1 MNSFSFLHRFKQLA
15 MAEWRQMKPGL
26 ERIYQACEKL
36 GHPERQFRSIHIA
49 GTNGKGSVTAMLH
62 SILNEAGYTTG
73 RFVSPHLVKV
83 NERFVIGKEEISDE
97 ELEEILQKIHQ
108 TVPIFV
114 EDLNPESPPLTFFEI
129 CTLVAF
135 LYFAK
140 QKVDLAIIETGLGGR
155 LDSTNILTPLV
166 SVITEISLDHT
177 EILGPDISSIAQEK
191 AGIIKYKTPI
201 VCGSTDPTV
210 KKIIETIAKE
220 KEADFY
226 EVTPPKI
233 LLGGFFDWKKYR
245 KLQTNLLGSHQIRNA
260 SIALTTLEVLSEKG
274 YLIRE
279 SSIQSGLISV
289 AWPGRLEFLSTNG
302 QRSIPVV
309 LLDGAHNPAGMKT
322 VVDFIKEFKAVKKWK
337 VLFGAVS
344 GKAVEEMLGLLAS
357 VTDEIV
363 VCKMENSRSINP
375 EKMINPQLKISSLS
389 AFETYRKILEEI
401 KPEEGLLVTGSL
413 YLIGEIK
420 EKLTQV

>member
-1 MNSFSFLHRFKQLA
+1 MSFLHQFKQLA
-15 MAEWRQMKPGL
+15 TGEWQQMKPGL

-62 SILNEAGYTTG
+62 SVLNEAGYMTG
-73 RFVSPHLVKV
+73 RFISPHLVKV
-83 NERFVIGKEEISDE
+83 NERFVIGKEKISDE

-108 TVPIFV
+108 VIPIFV
-114 EDLNPESPPLTFFEI
+114 EGDNRQSPSLSFFEI
-129 CTLVAF
+129 CTLIAF
-135 LYFAK
+135 LFFAK

-177 EILGPDISSIAQEK
+177 EILGADISSIAHEK
-191 AGIIKYKTPI
+191 AGILKYKTPI
-201 VCGSTDPTV
+201 VCGSTDLIA
-210 KKIIETIAKE
+210 KKIIETVAKE

-226 EVTPPKI
+226 EVIPPKI
-233 LLGGFFDWKKYR
+233 LLGGFFDWRKYR

-260 SIALTTLEVLSEKG
+260 SIVLTTLDVLSEKG

-289 AWPGRLEFLSTNG
+289 EWPGRLEFLSING
-302 QRSIPVV
+302 HRSTPAV
-309 LLDGAHNPAGMKT
+309 LFDGAHNPAGIKT
-322 VVDFIKEFKAVKKWK
+322 VIDFIKEFKAVKKWK
-337 VLFGAVS
+337 VLFSAVS
-344 GKAVEEMLGLLAS
+344 GKAVEEMLRLLAS
-357 VTDEIV
+357 VADKIV
-363 VCKMENSRSINP
+363 VCKMENTRSIDPGKITNSQF
-375 EKMINPQLKISSLS
+375 EISSLS
-389 AFETYRKILEEI
+389 AFETYQKLLEET
-401 KPEEGLLVTGSL
+401 KLDEGVLITGSL

-420 EKLTQV
+420 GKMT